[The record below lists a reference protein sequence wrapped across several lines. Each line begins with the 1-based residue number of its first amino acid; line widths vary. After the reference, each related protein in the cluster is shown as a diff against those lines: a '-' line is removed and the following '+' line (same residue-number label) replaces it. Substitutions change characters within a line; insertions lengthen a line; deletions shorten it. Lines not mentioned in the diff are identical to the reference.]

1 VPKIIILTT
10 KLSKWKLK
18 TDFESKSHTQRSLVD
33 SFAAKAAEFNLTE
46 ELIRA
51 SSTDWFWAKDGNSL
65 RLSKSGNFYFKEV
78 LELRYYHA
86 KFTEPLTSNKILKL
100 VRFCKGPYY
109 IENYFNAMF
118 YSTRDSTMLILSNNN
133 FDLIRL

>member
-1 VPKIIILTT
+1 M
-10 KLSKWKLK
+10 K
-18 TDFESKSHTQRSLVD
+18 TDFDAEFNTQQSLVD
-33 SFAAKAAEFNLTE
+33 SLVSKAAEFNLTE

-51 SSTDWFWAKDGNSL
+51 SSVDWFWSKDKNSL

-78 LELRYYHA
+78 LDLRHYHA

-109 IENYFNAMF
+109 IENYFNAIF
-118 YSTRDSTMLILSNNN
+118 YSTRDSTVLILSNNN